1 MNRLTPEEAYVLD
14 LLEKDNFRGISKDNV
29 MNLVSILDKVD
40 PEVAKALID
49 KMPEAIKGMVEIE
62 NFYFKLMG
70 QSISSCD
77 ASADSCYATED
88 KIIEFLVKEAEKEI
102 PFEQKQYY
110 VDQMVDA
117 AVRKE
122 DKDTEHRSTIMNI
135 VKYGG
140 MALGAGLLFVT
151 GMFVGNA
158 CVKIPPT
165 KLIK

>member
-40 PEVAKALID
+40 PEVAKALIA
-49 KMPEAIKGMVEIE
+49 KMPEAIRGMVEIE
-62 NFYFKLMG
+62 NFYFELLSKTVG
-70 QSISSCD
+70 SCNESAAACF
-77 ASADSCYATED
+77 ASED
-88 KIIEFLVKEAEKEI
+88 RIIETLAKEVEKDI
-102 PFEQKQYY
+102 PFEQKKYF

-122 DKDTEHRSTIMNI
+122 DKDTEHRSTL
-135 VKYGG
+135 VTFAKYGG
-140 MALGAGLLFVT
+140 IALGAGLLFVA

-158 CVKIPPT
+158 NIKISPT